1 MTRTVLLTEHDLTDW
16 QSRYAVGDAPAPLPY
31 GVNALEAQGFRLRG
45 TSQGTGRVGT
55 KVRHIAEH
63 RSGMVVERALRA
75 APAVAGAD
83 LVLALLEKQ
92 GMLPGL
98 LKASHVPPYASTPL
112 VIWSCWL
119 ADDIRSADAERRAWI
134 RRRIESVD
142 LITHLSRHE
151 TEIFTDLGI
160 PEERL
165 FPVTYGV
172 SHEFYTPDPGL
183 DRDIALLA
191 VGQDRGRDYATLV
204 DAVRGTD
211 LTLDIVCRPENLV
224 GIDLPDNVTL
234 HGTVPLHTYRQLL
247 RRARVVTVPT
257 HDLAYPTGSSVALEA
272 SSSGCAVVVTGT
284 RAMRDYF
291 TDGSTARLVDEG
303 DVAGWRDVLTELT
316 DDPDQRRRLGAAAR
330 TNVTDRFNADH
341 MWSEL
346 AAVLRDRGLT
356 GGR

>member
-16 QSRYAVGDAPAPLPY
+16 RRRYAVGDAPAPLPY
-31 GVNALEAQGFRLRG
+31 GVNALETQGFRLRG
-45 TSQGTGRVGT
+45 AHQSNGRWGT
-55 KVRHIAEH
+55 KLRQVAEH

-75 APAVAGAD
+75 SPVVAGSD

-98 LKASHVPPYASTPL
+98 LKGSCVPPYASTPL

-134 RRRIESVD
+134 RRRIASAD

-160 PEERL
+160 PQERL

-172 SHEFYTPDPGL
+172 SHEFYAPDPSTE
-183 DRDIALLA
+183 RDIDLLA

-204 DAVRGTD
+204 EAVRGTD
-211 LTLDIVCRPENLV
+211 LTLDIVCKPENLA
-224 GIDLPDNVTL
+224 GIDLPDNVRV
-234 HGTVPLHTYRQLL
+234 HGTVPLRTYRQLL
-247 RRARVVTVPT
+247 RRARVVAVPT

-291 TDGSTARLVDEG
+291 TDRGTARLVDEG
-303 DVAGWRDVLTELT
+303 DVVGWRDTLTELAH
-316 DDPDQRRRLGAAAR
+316 DHSERERLGGAAR
-330 TNVTDRFNADH
+330 DNVTGRFNADH
-341 MWSEL
+341 MWTEL
-346 AAVLRDRGLT
+346 AAVLRERGLT
-356 GGR
+356 RDE